1 MSDTPSNLSAGE
13 PINRP
18 GAAHLGAQVYAL
30 VRACPPGRVTTYGWI
45 AAAMG
50 YSRAARMV
58 GWFMN
63 KSHHADNVPAQRVVN
78 SKGEL
83 SGSWAFGQRGRMRQL
98 LESEGIVFNADDK
111 IDLKRFGWNP
121 ATDLSDDERVAILA
135 GADTTPAD
143 VDDEL
148 LRLLMD
154 DPASPFRIRPATG
167 S

>member
-1 MSDTPSNLSAGE
+1 MADTSPNPSSGE
-13 PINRP
+13 PISRP
-18 GAAHLGAQVYAL
+18 SAAHLGAQVYAL

-63 KSHHADNVPAQRVVN
+63 KSHHAEQVPAQRVVN

-98 LESEGIVFNADDK
+98 LENEGIVFNAEGR

-121 ATDLSDDERVAILA
+121 ATDLSDDERAAILA
-135 GADTTPAD
+135 SGDATPAD

-154 DPASPFRIRPATG
+154 DPASPFRIQPTG
-167 S
+167 R

>member
-1 MSDTPSNLSAGE
+1 MADTSPSPSSEE
-13 PINRP
+13 PISRP

-63 KSHHADNVPAQRVVN
+63 KSHHAENVPAQRVVN

-98 LESEGIVFNADDK
+98 LENEGIVFGSGDK

-121 ATDLSDDERVAILA
+121 TTDLSDDERAAILA
-135 GADTTPAD
+135 SADATPAD
-143 VDDEL
+143 VDDDL

-154 DPASPFRIRPATG
+154 DPASPFRIQPTG
-167 S
+167 R

>member
-1 MSDTPSNLSAGE
+1 MPDTPSHPPAGE

-18 GAAHLGAQVYAL
+18 GAAQLGAQVYAL

-50 YSRAARMV
+50 YARAARMV

-63 KSHHADNVPAQRVVN
+63 KSHHADGVPAQRVVN

-98 LESEGIVFNADDK
+98 LEDEGIVLSADDK

-121 ATDLSDDERVAILA
+121 ATALSDDERAAILFR
-135 GADTTPAD
+135 ADTTPAD

-154 DPASPFRIRPATG
+154 DPASPFHIRPASG

>member
-1 MSDTPSNLSAGE
+1 MPDPSDSSSSETPIS
-13 PINRP
+13 RP

-50 YSRAARMV
+50 YARAARMV

-63 KSHHADNVPAQRVVN
+63 KSHHAEHVPAQRVVN

-83 SGSWAFGQRGRMRQL
+83 SGSWAFGQRGRMRAL
-98 LESEGIVFNADDK
+98 LENEGIVFGPDDR

-121 ATDLSDDERVAILA
+121 TTNLSEDERAAILA
-135 GADTTPAD
+135 SADATPAD

-154 DPASPFRIRPATG
+154 DPASPFRIRPTG
-167 S
+167 R